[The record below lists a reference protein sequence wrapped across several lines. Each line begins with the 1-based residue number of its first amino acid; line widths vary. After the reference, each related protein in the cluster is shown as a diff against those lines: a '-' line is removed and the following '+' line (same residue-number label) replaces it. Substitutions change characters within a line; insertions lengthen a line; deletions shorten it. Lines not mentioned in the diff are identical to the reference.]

1 MFKYDHSLLSLV
13 ELQRKGIRNT
23 KVLEEVIEGQSFASV
38 ESFKDLD
45 YSVIIF
51 TGFSSRSQAIKVVC
65 RLENSGRIVTLDA
78 EIPTVDEV
86 THDFCKYTKL

>member
-1 MFKYDHSLLSLV
+1 MYEYDHSLLSSV
-13 ELQRKGIRNT
+13 RLQQRGIRST
-23 KVLEEVIEGQSFASV
+23 RDLEEVIEGQSFANV

-65 RLENSGRIVTLDA
+65 RLEDSGRIVTLDA

-86 THDFCKYTKL
+86 IHDFCKYTKR